1 MYLIYGIQKS
11 GLSIVN
17 YFENKKIKFK
27 MWDDNP
33 IVRKAIK
40 KNYNK
45 DYFFNEKKDNLNDFE
60 KIFVS
65 PGISLRQ
72 KKFKRKN
79 ISKKRNKQLSPRR
92 IAYLPKL
99 GANLVTALAGLDVD
113 NFTALCGARVREK
126 KSARCIPSARV
137 FEVRM

>member
-1 MYLIYGIQKS
+1 METKKS
-11 GLSIVN
+11 GCQCALEASNAVLTPRTVDQ
-17 YFENKKIKFK
+17 Y
-27 MWDDNP
+27 
-33 IVRKAIK
+33 R
-40 KNYNK
+40 
-45 DYFFNEKKDNLNDFE
+45 
-60 KIFVS
+60 
-65 PGISLRQ
+65 R
-72 KKFKRKN
+72 RKN